1 MNICRHDWYSC
12 SELPKPS
19 ALLSY
24 CSKHDP
30 STLDHYLIST
40 SWCPCIACICH
51 GLHGNPAHVST
62 QMDSVLH
69 AARHIVLDRL
79 QVDSMFFF
87 PQKWNIGVCVSPQR
101 QLRRWPQP
109 PVLTNARA
117 DKLKSNTFFFVVV
130 VPSREKMFLWH
141 LKLVFPQS
149 DAEFSQRRWVS
160 RQHLES
166 CVAGSLT
173 LCWRENYQ

>member
-19 ALLSY
+19 APLSY

-101 QLRRWPQP
+101 RLRRWPQP

-117 DKLKSNTFFFVVV
+117 DKLKSNTFLLLLLSRLERKCSCGTWSSFSLRAT
-130 VPSREKMFLWH
+130 PSSARGG
-141 LKLVFPQS
+141 
-149 DAEFSQRRWVS
+149 EFHANIWR
-160 RQHLES
+160 
-166 CVAGSLT
+166 VA
-173 LCWRENYQ
+173 WRGH

>member
-1 MNICRHDWYSC
+1 MNICTHDSYSC

-19 ALLSY
+19 APLSY

-62 QMDSVLH
+62 QMDSILH

-79 QVDSMFFF
+79 QVDSMFLFF
-87 PQKWNIGVCVSPQR
+87 FYPQRWNIGGCVFPR
-101 QLRRWPQP
+101 RRLRRWPQP
-109 PVLTNARA
+109 PALA
-117 DKLKSNTFFFVVV
+117 KLKSYTFLLLLSCLERKCSCGTWSWFSLRAT
-130 VPSREKMFLWH
+130 PSSARGGELHANIWR
-141 LKLVFPQS
+141 V
-149 DAEFSQRRWVS
+149 AWRR
-160 RQHLES
+160 R
-166 CVAGSLT
+166 
-173 LCWRENYQ
+173 